1 MQFGEQI
8 KLLRKQMRFSQAEMA
23 KKLGISQSY
32 LSLIESGK
40 KVGKTERLLDFFITS
55 MNAGPQWPA
64 VRPDW
69 MPRPGNPFP
78 NAFRFMDTGGLYFFE
93 IEESGMYPVF
103 ERGDLVLIDRNE
115 IEVRSGQIYLF
126 EIDGKQE
133 VKLALRTND
142 SGMKLT
148 DLVQR
153 CGKNDVLLDDSV
165 KCLGRVIYTMRKM

>member
-40 KVGKTERLLDFFITS
+40 KVGKTERLLDFLISS
-55 MNAGPQWPA
+55 MNVRPQWPA
-64 VRPDW
+64 GRPDW
-69 MPRPGNPFP
+69 MLRPENLFL
-78 NAFRFMDTGGLYFFE
+78 NAFRFMDSGGLYFFE

-103 ERGDLVLIDRNE
+103 ECGDLVLIDRNE